1 MDNDIDENIC
11 DDIYSS
17 LKKINKVK
25 KKSLCQIDID
35 KYKSSDE
42 VSKLK
47 AAFIGSKK
55 SNLDNKA
62 IDYQTTQDEFNEYYY
77 THKIDKAKI
86 SPVYNP
92 RKSLVA
98 SKRRLSCSD
107 ATPISKRQSPPSK
120 NLMHSATAESCDA
133 NLDYEAF
140 NASCEINSV
149 TTNNRK

>member
-1 MDNDIDENIC
+1 MNLKSRLTSLTRNQKKIVEGTNQNTIDSKLSGAEKGNDNDIDENIC

-42 VSKLK
+42 VTKLK

-62 IDYQTTQDEFNEYYY
+62 IDY
-77 THKIDKAKI
+77 
-86 SPVYNP
+86 
-92 RKSLVA
+92 
-98 SKRRLSCSD
+98 
-107 ATPISKRQSPPSK
+107 
-120 NLMHSATAESCDA
+120 
-133 NLDYEAF
+133 
-140 NASCEINSV
+140 
-149 TTNNRK
+149 